1 MDGGGNG
8 KNKPQGFRPYESS
21 QSSSG
26 PSLVFGESCAT
37 AKRSLVEKLTKGIVG
52 TYRKCNPGF
61 KYSNALNWKRFLTNP
76 STGVKNDG
84 YDNAYSDLILYVN
97 LVLCSGSK
105 QRYIV
110 KDILGQGTFAQVAK
124 CWDMETNNYVA
135 IKIIKNQP
143 QYYRHGVFE
152 VHILSMLNQKLDPDD
167 EHHIVRMLDYFLF
180 QNHLC
185 ISFEM
190 LGSNLYELIKENK
203 HNGFTL
209 DVIQDLCKQI
219 LDALIVTR
227 YAGIIHCDLK
237 PENILICTSEKPPK
251 IKVIDFGSACFMSK
265 TIYTYIQSRYYRSP
279 EVLLGYPY
287 TIAIDMWS
295 LGCIVAELYLGFPL
309 FPGESQFDV
318 LKRMTEI
325 LGDQPPD
332 NLLRNATKTNN
343 FFKHVGS
350 LNQLVDDDQSVKR
363 NSSAYQILNEE
374 EFEIKGL
381 KRPKMGNKYFRYVKL
396 ENIVVEKASRKN
408 LPDEQFYK
416 ECVMCLAL
424 IDFLRGLLEFDP
436 AKRWSPLQ
444 ASHHPFVTRE
454 PFLFHYKPLPET
466 LLTPVSHALRVEHD
480 PRQGHQLAAGL
491 SPEVTNMNEYLPQNS
506 SKVLLVPSSYESS
519 YGSSESHGSYNYSAS
534 LGIGCRRPTSL
545 GVSPSQFTHPSL
557 KVQESNMFQGEY
569 ASHSPAEGSFHDFPW
584 GKASKFDREGKHHQ
598 AYNESLGIQP
608 HENSFKYYHGLC
620 DDEMSSSYEDSNHQR
635 FVSSSTFSATHHSN
649 NRKREVSWDKPESSY
664 LPFGPGDWDPNYS
677 DESLVQGDC
686 SEIDSLALGFDSV
699 ICLGCS
705 MDLSNQTSGIGTFP
719 LNSQQALVGSNYM
732 YADSRNPP
740 VIQGLHGGYAH
751 PVSLPHSVS
760 QSAQNTPR
768 HFGQQ
773 SFQQFNHAHTMHTHN
788 LWNHQK
794 AQDIA
799 LLTNW
804 SVLSAVNPVTALDG
818 LSVPMHSMIIDKKL
832 GFIHSCETGF
842 TSFTS
847 VVSVL

>member
-1 MDGGGNG
+1 MDGGGIG
-8 KNKPQGFRPYESS
+8 KNKPQAFRPCESS

-37 AKRSLVEKLTKGIVG
+37 AKRSLVEKLTKGIVE

-61 KYSNALNWKRFLTNP
+61 KYSNASNWKRFLTNP

-124 CWDMETNNYVA
+124 CWDMETNKYVA

-190 LGSNLYELIKENK
+190 LGSNLYELIKEKK

-219 LDALIVTR
+219 LDALIITR

-350 LNQLVDDDQSVKR
+350 INQLVDDQSVKI

-374 EFEIKGL
+374 EFEIRGL
-381 KRPKMGNKYFRYVKL
+381 KRPKIGKKYFSFVKL
-396 ENIVVEKASRKN
+396 EDIVAEKAYRKN
-408 LPDEQFYK
+408 LPDEQFDK
-416 ECVMCLAL
+416 ESAMCLAL

-454 PFLFHYKPLPET
+454 PFLFLYKPLPET
-466 LLTPVSHALRVEHD
+466 PLTPVSHALQVEHD

-491 SPEVTNMNEYLPQNS
+491 SPEVASINKYLPQNS
-506 SKVLLVPSSYESS
+506 SKVLLAPSSYESS

-534 LGIGCRRPTSL
+534 LGSGCRSYSLKNSMLDYSPVHSSLFQSAKTGGSVLGVSADARHVPVCHGNGFGVTPSYNFWPTSL
-545 GVSPSQFTHPSL
+545 GASPSQFTYPSL
-557 KVQESNMFQGEY
+557 KVQESKMFQGEY
-569 ASHSPAEGSFHDFPW
+569 ACHSPAEGSFHDFPW
-584 GKASKFDREGKHHQ
+584 GKASKFVREGKH
-598 AYNESLGIQP
+598 AYNGSLGIQP

-620 DDEMSSSYEDSNHQR
+620 DDETSSSYEDSNHQR
-635 FVSSSTFSATHHSN
+635 FVSSSTFSAFHHSN
-649 NRKREVSWDKPESSY
+649 NRTQEVSWDKPESSY

-686 SEIDSLALGFDSV
+686 SEINSLALGFDSV

-705 MDLSNQTSGIGTFP
+705 IDLSNQTSGIGTSP
-719 LNSQQALVGSNYM
+719 LNHQQALVGSNYM

-773 SFQQFNHAHTMHTHN
+773 YFQQFNHPHTMHTHN

-794 AQDIA
+794 AQ
-799 LLTNW
+799 
-804 SVLSAVNPVTALDG
+804 G
-818 LSVPMHSMIIDKKL
+818 R
-832 GFIHSCETGF
+832 
-842 TSFTS
+842 
-847 VVSVL
+847 